1 MENNEIQK
9 EPIIQKTNK
18 TKLYLWQ
25 TNKID
30 KYSFTYKWD
39 SINLDIK
46 EGVGTDLIRIVG
58 AANPTS
64 SNSADLEY
72 YVKL

>member
-30 KYSFTYKWD
+30 KYSF
-39 SINLDIK
+39 
-46 EGVGTDLIRIVG
+46 R
-58 AANPTS
+58 
-64 SNSADLEY
+64 
-72 YVKL
+72 